1 MIFVKSDFET
11 KTMKKIKLP
20 VIFILTLGATV
31 ACIKVEQLP
40 PRPSIE
46 FTSFEVFDTLDILGN
61 VSKGGRLL
69 FRFEDGDGDLGL
81 TAPVGSQ
88 TDTTNLN
95 LELFRKIDGTM
106 VRVTDKFDPMLPYD
120 AYRIPFMERL
130 GQNQILRGSISVTF
144 IYQSYKQGDTIRY
157 SFFVKDRALNIS
169 NIEETAEIV
178 VSENKLYTKESK

>member
-1 MIFVKSDFET
+1 
-11 KTMKKIKLP
+11 MKKFKLP
-20 VIFILTLGATV
+20 VIFILSLVATV

-61 VSKGGRLL
+61 ISRGGRLL

-88 TDTTNLN
+88 TDTTNLS
-95 LELFRKIDGTM
+95 LELFRKIGGTM

-120 AYRIPFMERL
+120 SYRIPFMERL

-144 IYQSYKQGDTIRY
+144 IYQSYKQGDTIKY
-157 SFFVKDRALNIS
+157 SFFVKDRAENIS
-169 NIEETAEIV
+169 NIEETGEIII
-178 VSENKLYTKESK
+178 SENNIYTKDSR